1 VNLILNIAQQR
12 CRSGCILSMMS
23 HRAIFPVLILSAG
36 AALLHAQSIVEFG
49 TLAGRS
55 TGAASG
61 AGNVGKSIADVFGKV
76 NQSVTA
82 AGTVDAAVKPKPLPT
97 ATTTPATAS
106 AKPAPAAPPDL
117 TALATGMDRADMVKK
132 VGKPWMSISSVEDS
146 ILVETCTYRSG
157 SDTVTVILRDG
168 KVAEI
173 SGAENLPAKQAL
185 APVHDP
191 ISH

>member
-1 VNLILNIAQQR
+1 
-12 CRSGCILSMMS
+12 MS
-23 HRAIFPVLILSAG
+23 HKAIFPMLILSAG
-36 AALLHAQSIVEFG
+36 ATLLHAQSIVEFG
-49 TLAGRS
+49 TLSGRS

-76 NQSVTA
+76 NQSMTTA
-82 AGTVDAAVKPKPLPT
+82 GAVDAAAKPKPLPA
-97 ATTTPATAS
+97 ATTAPATAA
-106 AKPAPAAPPDL
+106 AKPEPVLPPDL
-117 TALATGMDRADMVKK
+117 SALAIGMDRADMLKK

-146 ILVETCTYRSG
+146 ILVETCSYRIG

-168 KVAEI
+168 KVAAI

-191 ISH
+191 VSH

>member
-1 VNLILNIAQQR
+1 
-12 CRSGCILSMMS
+12 MS
-23 HRAIFPVLILSAG
+23 HKAIFPMLILSAG
-36 AALLHAQSIVEFG
+36 AALLQAQSIVEFG
-49 TLAGRS
+49 TLSGRS